1 MVKVIIINGTGGS
14 GKDTFVNFCM
24 EHTVD
29 KDGYM
34 IYNVSSVDKVKE
46 AAVILGWDG
55 GKTEKDRKFLSDLKI
70 LVEGYNDGN
79 FKYMVDM
86 FNEVNNVTTEDNK
99 AIIFFH
105 VREPK
110 EIERLVKTFGKE
122 NCITLL
128 VKSNRVEDIKSNMA
142 DAGVYDYE
150 YNMILH
156 NDYSL
161 ERLRMEAKCF
171 VDVLLEDEKGE

>member
-1 MVKVIIINGTGGS
+1 MVKVVIINGTGGS

-24 EHTVD
+24 EHTAD

-34 IYNVSSVDKVKE
+34 IYNIYSVDKVKE

-110 EIERLVKTFGKE
+110 EIDRLIEAFGKE
-122 NCITLL
+122 NCISLL
-128 VKSNRVEDIKSNMA
+128 ITTNRVEHIKSNMA

-150 YNMILH
+150 YNMVLH
-156 NDYSL
+156 NDSSL
-161 ERLRMEAKCF
+161 DRLMMEARCF

>member
-1 MVKVIIINGTGGS
+1 MIKVVIINGTGGS

-24 EHTVD
+24 EHTMD

-46 AAVILGWDG
+46 AAIILGWDG

-70 LVEGYNDGN
+70 MVEEYNDGN
-79 FKYMVDM
+79 FKYMINK
-86 FNEVNNVTTEDNK
+86 FNEIKDKTTEDNK

-105 VREPK
+105 IREPK
-110 EIERLVKTFGKE
+110 EIDRVINALGKE
-122 NCITLL
+122 NCISLL
-128 VKSNRVEDIKSNMA
+128 ITTKRVEHIKSNMA

-150 YNMILH
+150 YNMVLH
-156 NDYSL
+156 NDHSL
-161 ERLRMEAKCF
+161 ERLAMEAKCF
-171 VDVLLEDEKGE
+171 VDVLLEDCKGE